1 MILLLLVAL
10 VLVPAVA
17 QPQGDPLGPEFR
29 VNTFTNGK
37 QYLPAVTAD
46 GSNGTFVV
54 VWESFLQD
62 GSGWGVFGQR
72 YLPSGVPSGGEF
84 RVNTYTTDDQ
94 TGPSVAADTAGN
106 FVVVWTSDKQ
116 DDPIFSGVFG
126 QRYSATGA
134 ALGPEFRVNTFT
146 PSGQVGPAAAWLPTG
161 FVVAWASLGQ
171 DGANLGVFGQRY
183 AETGDPVGPEFQVN
197 TYTKYDQLSPRV
209 AAIPTG
215 EFVVVWT
222 SQGDTCPGC
231 GGQDGS
237 SDGVFGQR
245 YASSGAPAGPEFRVN
260 TYTTSA
266 QLGPSVAAY
275 ASGFVVVWTSSAQD
289 GPFASGVFGQRY
301 AASGA
306 PLGPE
311 FRVNTYTTD
320 AQHGPSV
327 AADFAGNFVVTWTTV
342 GQDGP
347 SAAVFGQRYASS
359 GEPVGLE
366 FRVNSYT
373 TGAQDSSSVA
383 AAGSPGAFMV
393 VWTSDLQDGSSDGI
407 FGQRFA
413 MTVPV
418 ELIRFGVE

>member
-17 QPQGDPLGPEFR
+17 RAQGDPLGPEFR

-37 QYLPAVTAD
+37 QYRPAVTAD

-94 TGPSVAADTAGN
+94 RGPSVAVDFAGN
-106 FVVVWTSDKQ
+106 FVVVWTSDLQ
-116 DDPIFSGVFG
+116 DGSSNGVFG

-146 PSGQVGPAAAWLPTG
+146 PSGQVGPAAAWLATG
-161 FVVAWASLGQ
+161 FVVVWASLGQ

-183 AETGDPVGPEFQVN
+183 TETGDPVGPEFQVN

-245 YASSGAPAGPEFRVN
+245 YASSGAPVGPEFRVN

-266 QLGPSVAAY
+266 QLGPSVGAY
-275 ASGFVVVWTSSAQD
+275 ASGFVVVWTSHTQD
-289 GPFASGVFGQRY
+289 AHSPPACSGNVMRPR
-301 AASGA
+301 ARRS
-306 PLGPE
+306 
-311 FRVNTYTTD
+311 
-320 AQHGPSV
+320 GPS
-327 AADFAGNFVVTWTTV
+327 
-342 GQDGP
+342 
-347 SAAVFGQRYASS
+347 SA
-359 GEPVGLE
+359 
-366 FRVNSYT
+366 
-373 TGAQDSSSVA
+373 
-383 AAGSPGAFMV
+383 
-393 VWTSDLQDGSSDGI
+393 
-407 FGQRFA
+407 
-413 MTVPV
+413 
-418 ELIRFGVE
+418 

>member
-134 ALGPEFRVNTFT
+134 ALGRS
-146 PSGQVGPAAAWLPTG
+146 SG
-161 FVVAWASLGQ
+161 SIH
-171 DGANLGVFGQRY
+171 
-183 AETGDPVGPEFQVN
+183 
-197 TYTKYDQLSPRV
+197 SPRV
-209 AAIPTG
+209 ARSVRRP
-215 EFVVVWT
+215 
-222 SQGDTCPGC
+222 PGFRQVSWWR
-231 GGQDGS
+231 GQ
-237 SDGVFGQR
+237 V
-245 YASSGAPAGPEFRVN
+245 
-260 TYTTSA
+260 
-266 QLGPSVAAY
+266 
-275 ASGFVVVWTSSAQD
+275 
-289 GPFASGVFGQRY
+289 
-301 AASGA
+301 
-306 PLGPE
+306 
-311 FRVNTYTTD
+311 
-320 AQHGPSV
+320 
-327 AADFAGNFVVTWTTV
+327 
-342 GQDGP
+342 
-347 SAAVFGQRYASS
+347 
-359 GEPVGLE
+359 
-366 FRVNSYT
+366 
-373 TGAQDSSSVA
+373 
-383 AAGSPGAFMV
+383 
-393 VWTSDLQDGSSDGI
+393 
-407 FGQRFA
+407 
-413 MTVPV
+413 
-418 ELIRFGVE
+418 